1 MGFKQQNING
11 WFPPLITPLQI
22 WGDSWWETNY
32 FRLCAPPSP
41 IDNDHVPSSNGLD
54 QVGIP
59 NFSKPHVKAG
69 WWFGAFF
76 IFPYIGNNHPIWLIF
91 FKMVEATN
99 QKPKGDDLDDRAQMY
114 PVHPTTSDLIGRGSD
129 GTHHALRCKDPA
141 REWHGRNL
149 AEGVVVTGKVL
160 GS

>member
-1 MGFKQQNING
+1 
-11 WFPPLITPLQI
+11 
-22 WGDSWWETNY
+22 
-32 FRLCAPPSP
+32 
-41 IDNDHVPSSNGLD
+41 
-54 QVGIP
+54 
-59 NFSKPHVKAG
+59 
-69 WWFGAFF
+69 
-76 IFPYIGNNHPIWLIF
+76 
-91 FKMVEATN
+91 MVEATN